1 MRWHSLPRERK
12 SEMAWFLCVLSFT
25 VLLIQVVAVPRL
37 FFFRD
42 LEWFY
47 LAGDSGRVKDS
58 AARVEKMGFAKT
70 ESRMLS
76 RICFLVE
83 TTKASWSKPRMF

>member
-1 MRWHSLPRERK
+1 
-12 SEMAWFLCVLSFT
+12 MAWFLCVLSFL
-25 VLLIQVVAVPRL
+25 VLLIQVVAIRNSST
-37 FFFRD
+37 FFCD
-42 LEWFY
+42 LEWFH
-47 LAGDSGRVKDS
+47 LAGDSGKVKDS

-83 TTKASWSKPRMF
+83 TTEASWSKPRMF